1 MKGLNIKKLLLALL
15 LLTGLTAWADDG
27 VEHIA
32 FRETFNSTEGTG
44 GHDGGA
50 DGNVGQSKIVFDRD
64 GWTTTKCGGA
74 DQCVKFGTSSEDG
87 VLTTPP
93 IILLGKTGEIF
104 FDAVGWNSG
113 KRELRVTA
121 NEGVTLSGD
130 TYIQL
135 PDQCRWHHRYHV
147 SFTLE
152 TADYLQITFTGR
164 RGFIDEIEVTETVTA
179 VNAPTLTDEHLFW
192 PYTTEEATSNVTL
205 VPSDSTTVYYTTD
218 GSDPS
223 ETNGN
228 IATLT
233 SNFKIIGTTT
243 VKARA
248 YYTGYY
254 YGDKKTVTSDLVTK
268 TYTVGETVNSIA
280 AFKEKEEGSEV
291 RLFIADNVNARVL
304 HGTDG
309 KMYLR
314 DNTGTL
320 CMDFGTTATFN
331 PAPQHNQHVA
341 GWIIGKK
348 QTVDG
353 LSKLVATGNTNTN
366 YLALAAPVT
375 EAATTP
381 IAIDKNTDI
390 NSYIGNWVKAED
402 LRNGTPLNIQEVYD
416 GALVD
421 VSGIVIGE
429 NNILP
434 VNYADIKPIVYVI
447 DENEAFVSPDADID
461 QATVRLKRTLKA
473 NQWNTFC
480 VPFDIESMSA
490 NIREYDAID
499 GTIMKFKEA
508 ANIEAGKPYLVKPNA
523 DIENPV
529 YRNVTLS
536 VQPAQNIEK
545 GGYAY
550 IGIYSPKE
558 LATDKTQLFLTN
570 SGKLAYP
577 SSTATATMKGMRAY
591 FQVPTGADTRL
602 SIDDMENGIRPLT
615 DSPDGESTIY
625 DLAGR
630 RIKVQEDSS
639 NSQFS
644 ILNSHLKKGLYIRN
658 GKKLLVK

>member
-1 MKGLNIKKLLLALL
+1 MKERYIKTLLFGLL
-15 LLTGLTAWADDG
+15 LLIGQTAWADDA

-32 FRETFNSTEGTG
+32 FRETFDSTEGTG

-50 DGNVGQSKIVFDRD
+50 DGNVGQSKIFFDQD
-64 GWTTTKCGGA
+64 GWTTEHCGGA
-74 DQCVKFGTSSEDG
+74 DQCVKFGIANEDG

-130 TYIQL
+130 TYIQQL
-135 PDQCRWHHRYHV
+135 PDKCMWHHRYCV

-179 VNAPTLTDEHLFW
+179 VNAPTLPDEYLFW
-192 PYTTEEATSNVTL
+192 PNTDEAPTTNITL
-205 VPSDSTTVYYTTD
+205 VPSYGTTIYYTTD
-218 GSDPS
+218 GSEPS
-223 ETNGN
+223 KTNGT

-233 SNFKIIGTTT
+233 TNFKITGTTT

-254 YGDKKTVTSDLVTK
+254 YGDEKTVTSDLVTK

-280 AFKEKEEGSEV
+280 AFKEMDEGSEV
-291 RLFIADNVNARVL
+291 RLYIAENANARVL
-304 HGTDG
+304 HGQDG

-314 DNTGTL
+314 DETGTL

-331 PAPQHNQHVA
+331 PAPQHGQHVA

-348 QTVDG
+348 QTENG
-353 LSKLVATGNTNTN
+353 LSKLVATSKTNTN
-366 YLALAAPVT
+366 YLVLAAPIKEPDVS
-375 EAATTP
+375 P
-381 IAIDKNTDI
+381 IPIDKNSDI
-390 NSYIGNWVKAED
+390 NKYIGDWVTATD
-402 LRNGTPLNIQEVYD
+402 LRNGGTFNIQEVYD

-421 VSGIVIGE
+421 VSGILTGE
-429 NNILP
+429 NTILP
-434 VNYADIKPIVYVI
+434 VDYADIKPVVYVI
-447 DENEAFVSPDADID
+447 DENEAFVSPEADIQ
-461 QATVRLKRTLKA
+461 QATVRLKRVLKA
-473 NQWNTFC
+473 GQWNTFC
-480 VPFDIESMSA
+480 VPFDIANLDA

-499 GTIMKFKEA
+499 GTVMRFKDATGIM
-508 ANIEAGKPYLVKPNA
+508 AGKPYLVFPDA

-529 YRNVTLS
+529 YSDVTLS
-536 VQPAQNIEK
+536 AIAAQSIDK

-550 IGIYSPKE
+550 VGIYSPQQ
-558 LATDKTQLFLTN
+558 LTTDRTQLFLTN

-577 SSTATATMKGMRAY
+577 SATATATMRGMRAY
-591 FQVPTGADTRL
+591 FQVPTGAFARL
-602 SIDDMENGIRPLT
+602 YIDDI
-615 DSPDGESTIY
+615 DDGLAPTFSQGEGDGAIY
-625 DLAGR
+625 DLSGR
-630 RIKVQEDSS
+630 KMVNGQSS
-639 NSQFS
+639 MVNG
-644 ILNSHLKKGLYIRN
+644 LKKGLYIHN
-658 GKKLLVK
+658 GKKFLVK